1 MSRDGLPEHYEYR
14 DTGCEVA
21 PRCLTCPLPEC
32 RYIGGRVS
40 APPINVE
47 RNAQIIALRAQG
59 VPLLTIAA
67 TVGKSKRTV
76 LRVLASARQ

>member
-21 PRCLTCPLPEC
+21 PRCLECPLPEC
-32 RYIGGRVS
+32 RYIDGRVS
-40 APPINVE
+40 PPPIHVE
-47 RNAQIIALRAQG
+47 RNAQIVALRAQG

-67 TVGKSKRTV
+67 TVGKSKRQV